1 MGPGRFGVK
10 EPMLKSGV
18 PQTSRSHDTMH
29 RYLAVAGS
37 MMTNLIRGYRKK
49 CLFRHNTLLFYRS

>member
-10 EPMLKSGV
+10 EPMLKSSV

-37 MMTNLIRGYRKK
+37 MMPNLIRGYR
-49 CLFRHNTLLFYRS
+49 